1 MFPGKKT
8 GDVLPA
14 EPFFLR
20 RVYMHVSRVLYFKIL
35 HARQSKISPKLPPCT
50 KPLNAACT
58 AVFFSPENSAVHHTV
73 NCYMHV
79 SLIIIKN
86 TTVHYTLKCYVH
98 GSLFFTRNYCR
109 APYLKMLCVRQS
121 SSRQYFEMPYFW
133 KSKFWKKQLPPEF
146 SMEMS

>member
-58 AVFFSPENSAVHHTV
+58 AVFFSPENSAVHHTL
-73 NCYMHV
+73 NCYVHV
-79 SLIIIKN
+79 SLIIIKK
-86 TTVHYTLKCYVH
+86 YY
-98 GSLFFTRNYCR
+98 R
-109 APYLKMLCVRQS
+109 ALYLKMLRVRQS
-121 SSRQYFEMPYFW
+121 VGRNSCPLNAQWKCSRMVNVVV
-133 KSKFWKKQLPPEF
+133 
-146 SMEMS
+146 